1 MIKVYLIIKQ
11 LTNNKKINHVKR
23 LFSVICKKFRLK
35 IAVFVIHTNEKFSQ
49 RTTDHQQW
57 RHSQQDML
65 VWYLVRCLQA

>member
-35 IAVFVIHTNEKFSQ
+35 IAVFVITKDDCF
-49 RTTDHQQW
+49 
-57 RHSQQDML
+57 L
-65 VWYLVRCLQA
+65 VVLKRSDNKWDSKILF